1 MYTYEKALVRDLKS
15 SKRWIEAELANVPVV
30 GIFDKY
36 REVVLVLSNSTL
48 NHFVTLNLKDVN
60 RLFSQVGAAVTVS
73 QWLTALGNAAL
84 PTVAGYA
91 TIKNV
96 TVKYKDAFAAG
107 YNANLAFGH
116 GNPFSEVSDGEK
128 DDILL
133 TKPKVPYKVLY
144 DNCLISVNGMIHR
157 TDYDFNGLYI
167 KDAGKSFRIANQHHI
182 GILNFKDIGTLKCI
196 SITEEMLYTPH
207 KVGKFKDAVYIHLPE
222 DIGNRIVMLVIG
234 GYLHLMDSN
243 FHCINDRVIKIDM
256 ANYPLLPRFYES
268 KKLIDLS
275 KMIAMHDS
283 STNNPSHVSL
293 NDMFKDESISAYLS
307 MSQSFVVLLD
317 TDNLYMEKHK
327 LGYAHLPGRYFT
339 GAKPVWPARTEL
351 GRLPEYIAINETGV
365 WTLAVQDNFSTRYM
379 NETTNY
385 ETNHS
390 VDSSRVSQNPVF
402 YAKGYLLEIGTDKL
416 EMVPTPY
423 VQP

>member
-1 MYTYEKALVRDLKS
+1 MYTYEKALVRDHKT
-15 SKRWIEAELANVPVV
+15 SKRWIEADLADIPVIGV
-30 GIFDKY
+30 FDKY
-36 REVVLVLSNSTL
+36 REVMLVLSNNTL
-48 NHFVTLNLKDVN
+48 DHFVTLNLKDVSN
-60 RLFSQVGAAVTVS
+60 LFSRLEITVTIS
-73 QWLTALGNAAL
+73 EWLTSLGNIAL
-84 PTVAGYA
+84 PTTAGYA

-107 YNANLAFGH
+107 YNANLAFAR

-128 DDILL
+128 DDMLL
-133 TKPKVPYKVLY
+133 TKSNVPYKTLH
-144 DNCLISVNGMIHR
+144 DNCLISVNGLVHR

-167 KDAGKSFRIANQHHI
+167 KDGGKSFRVANQHHI

-196 SITEEMLYTPH
+196 SITADMLYNPH
-207 KVGKFKDAVYIHLPE
+207 TVGKFKDAVYIHLPE

-234 GYLHLMDSN
+234 GYLHLIDSN
-243 FHCINDRVIKIDM
+243 FHCISDRVIKIDM

-275 KMIAMHDS
+275 AMTATHDT
-283 STNNPSHVSL
+283 STNNDSHVSL
-293 NDMFKDESISAYLS
+293 SDLFKDESIAAYLT

-317 TDNLYMEKHK
+317 SDNLYMEKHK
-327 LGYAHLPGRYFT
+327 LGYTHLPGRYFT
-339 GAKPVWPARTEL
+339 GNKPVWPARTEL
-351 GRLPEYIAINETGV
+351 GRLPEYIAINDTGI

-379 NETTNY
+379 HETTNY
-385 ETNHS
+385 ESNRS
-390 VDSSRVSQNPVF
+390 VDASRVSQNPVF
-402 YAKGYLLEIGTDKL
+402 YAKGFLLEIGTDKL